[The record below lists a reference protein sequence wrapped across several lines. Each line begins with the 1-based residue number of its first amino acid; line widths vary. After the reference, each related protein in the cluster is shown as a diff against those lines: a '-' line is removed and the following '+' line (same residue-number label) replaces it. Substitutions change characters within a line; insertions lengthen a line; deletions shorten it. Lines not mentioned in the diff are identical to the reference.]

1 MNYRQA
7 ELLATKSIMTAGV
20 EPIDINVKDVI
31 SRISVVLELVNTN
44 VDPVNHPLAAIKS
57 IDIIDGSDV
66 VASMTGY
73 AIQALSYFTT
83 GKMPH
88 NELNYEDNAYCRS
101 FVPLDFGRFL
111 YDPELGLDPKK
122 FKNLQMRIDHNYALG
137 ACTPDAAT
145 IRVLADMFDEK
156 AATPR
161 GYLQSKE
168 IYSYNPAI
176 GIPEYIS
183 LPLDNDIRLIL
194 AMNTNNS
201 EEPDILFDSVKID
214 EEDGKRVVVDCKT
227 MDLIR
232 AASTKFGRF
241 SEYLSMHGAAT
252 TDKTLY
258 LTACKDIMLPGT
270 VDATTGAIMHTWS
283 GGRARLVQTSAA
295 GYLNM
300 EASGRCPHGAV
311 PIFFG
316 NLADMG
322 DWWKMTN
329 IGKARIILTGG
340 AINATEITT
349 PTGSNDVIVQSLQ
362 KY

>member
-20 EPIDINVKDVI
+20 EPIEINVSDVI

-57 IDIIDGSDV
+57 IEIIDGSDV
-66 VASMTGY
+66 IASLTGY
-73 AIQALSYFTT
+73 AVQALSYYTT
-83 GKMPH
+83 GRMPH
-88 NELNYEDNAYCRS
+88 NELNYEDNAYARCY
-101 FVPLDFGRFL
+101 VPLDFGRFL
-111 YDPELGLDPKK
+111 YDPEIGLDPKK

-137 ACTPDAAT
+137 ACTPDAAV
-145 IRVLADMFDEK
+145 IRVIADLFDEK
-156 AATPR
+156 AVSPV

-168 IYSYNPAI
+168 IFSFNPAV
-176 GIPEYIS
+176 GIARYVP

-194 AMNTNNS
+194 AMNTNDS
-201 EEPDILFDSVKID
+201 EEPDILFDAVKID
-214 EEDGKRVVVDCKT
+214 EEDGKRVIVDCKT

-241 SEYLSMHGAAT
+241 AEYMSVGGITT
-252 TDKTLY
+252 TDKSLF
-258 LTACKDIMLPGT
+258 LTACKDIMFPGL
-270 VDATTGAIMHTWS
+270 VDAAGKVISYTWS
-283 GGRARLVQTSAA
+283 GGRKRAMQTS
-295 GYLNM
+295 GTGTLNM

-316 NLADMG
+316 QPNDPG
-322 DWWKMTN
+322 DWWKMSSV
-329 IGKARIILTGG
+329 GKARIILTAG

-349 PTGSNDVIVQSLQ
+349 PTGSTDVIIQSLQ
-362 KY
+362 LY

>member
-20 EPIDINVKDVI
+20 ETVDINVRDVI
-31 SRISVVLELVNTN
+31 SRVSVVLELVNTN
-44 VDPVNHPLAAIKS
+44 VAPVNHPLAAIKS
-57 IDIIDGSDV
+57 IEIIDGSDV
-66 VASMTGY
+66 VGSLTGY
-73 AIQALSYFTT
+73 AVQALSYYTT

-88 NELNYEDNAYCRS
+88 NELNYEDNAYARC

-137 ACTPDAAT
+137 ACTPDTAT

-156 AATPR
+156 SVSPG

-168 IYSYNPAI
+168 IFSFNPAV
-176 GIPEYIS
+176 GIPEYIA

-194 AMNTNNS
+194 VMNTNDS
-201 EEPDILFDSVKID
+201 EEPDILFDAVKID

-241 SEYLSMHGAAT
+241 AEYLSMAGVTT
-252 TDKTLY
+252 TDKSLF
-258 LTACKDIMLPGT
+258 LTACKDIMFPGL
-270 VDATTGAIMHTWS
+270 VDAAGKVISHTWS
-283 GGRARLVQTSAA
+283 GGRKRAMQTS
-295 GYLNM
+295 GTGILNM

-316 NLADMG
+316 KPNDLG
-322 DWWKMTN
+322 DWWNMSGV
-329 IGKARIILTGG
+329 GKARIILTGG
-340 AINATEITT
+340 AINATEIAT
-349 PTGSNDVIVQSLQ
+349 PTGSTDLIVQSLQ
-362 KY
+362 SY